1 MSSPSHADGRGLP
14 EYADR
19 QRVPA
24 GRAVQARRQPHGGG
38 SRCDASQKGTAM
50 PRSSDPAPTDLL
62 RIDDELGDEERLV
75 RETVRQFAADRIL
88 PNVADWF
95 EAGTLPKELL
105 PEIGKL
111 GLLGMHLKGYGCAG
125 MGAIAYGVACRELE
139 AADTGL
145 RSLVSVQGSLAMF
158 PIWKYGS
165 DEQKDEWLPRMAAGQ
180 AAGCFGLTEPDHGSD
195 PSSMSTRARRNGPDW
210 VLSGAKMWITNGGI
224 ADIAVVWAGTEDGI
238 RGFLVP
244 RGARG
249 FTTRNIHKKL
259 SLRASV
265 TSELYFDEVRLPGS
279 AVLPGV
285 HGLRGPLSCLSEARF
300 GILWGVTGAARTCF
314 ETAAD
319 YARTREQ
326 FGHKI
331 GAFQLTQRK
340 LAWMLADLQRS
351 QLLALH
357 LGRLKE
363 AGTIT
368 PEQISLGKMSNV
380 RTAIEIARE
389 ARTILGANG
398 VTLEYPVIRHA
409 NNLESVLT
417 YEGTEEIH
425 TLALGQAI
433 TGISAY
439 R

>member
-1 MSSPSHADGRGLP
+1 
-14 EYADR
+14 
-19 QRVPA
+19 
-24 GRAVQARRQPHGGG
+24 
-38 SRCDASQKGTAM
+38 M
-50 PRSSDPAPTDLL
+50 PRSTDPVPTDLL
-62 RIDDELGDEERLV
+62 RIDDELSEEERLV
-75 RETVRQFAADRIL
+75 RDTVRQFAADRIL

-95 EAGTLPKELL
+95 EAGTLPRELL
-105 PEIGKL
+105 PELGKL
-111 GLLGMHLKGYGCAG
+111 GLLGMHLTGYGCAG

-165 DEQKDEWLPRMAAGQ
+165 DEQKDEWLPRMAAGE

-195 PSSMSTRARRNGPDW
+195 PASMKTRARRNGPDW

-244 RGARG
+244 RGTRG
-249 FTTRNIHKKL
+249 FSTRNIHKKM

-265 TSELYFDEVRLPGS
+265 TSELYFDDVKLPGG

-285 HGLRGPLSCLSEARF
+285 RGLRGPLSCLSEARF
-300 GILWGVTGAARTCF
+300 GIVWGVTGAARTCL
-314 ETAAD
+314 ETAAE

-326 FGHKI
+326 FGQKI
-331 GAFQLTQRK
+331 GSFQLTQRK
-340 LAWMLADLQRS
+340 LAWMLADLQRA

-368 PEQISLGKMSNV
+368 PEQVSLGKMSNV
-380 RTAIEIARE
+380 RTAIDIARE
-389 ARTILGANG
+389 ARTVLGANG

-425 TLALGQAI
+425 ILALGQAI

>member
-1 MSSPSHADGRGLP
+1 MAPSTDSPGI
-14 EYADR
+14 
-19 QRVPA
+19 
-24 GRAVQARRQPHGGG
+24 
-38 SRCDASQKGTAM
+38 
-50 PRSSDPAPTDLL
+50 DLL
-62 RIDDELGDEERLV
+62 RVDDELSAEERLV
-75 RETVRQFAADRIL
+75 RDTVCAFAADRIL
-88 PNVADWF
+88 PQVADWF
-95 EAGTLPKELL
+95 EAGTLPRELA

-111 GLLGMHLKGYGCAG
+111 GLLGMHLTGYGCAG
-125 MGAIAYGVACRELE
+125 MGAVAYGVACRELE
-139 AADTGL
+139 AADSGL

-158 PIWKYGS
+158 PIWRYGS
-165 DEQKDEWLPRMAAGQ
+165 EEQKQEWLPRMAAGD
-180 AAGCFGLTEPDHGSD
+180 AIGCFGLTEPDHGSD
-195 PSSMSTRARRNGPDW
+195 PGSMTTHATIHNGTDW
-210 VLSGAKMWITNGGI
+210 VLSGTKMWITNGSI
-224 ADIAVVWAGTEDGI
+224 ADIAVVWAQTPEGI

-249 FTTRNIHKKL
+249 FTARNIHKKM

-265 TSELYFDEVRLPGS
+265 TSELHFDEVRLPAD

-285 HGLRGPLSCLSEARF
+285 TGLKGPLSCLTEARF
-300 GILWGVTGAARTCF
+300 GIAWGVTGAARTCL
-314 ETAAD
+314 ETAVQ

-326 FGHKI
+326 FGQKI
-331 GAFQLTQRK
+331 GGFQLIQSK
-340 LAWMLADLQRS
+340 LAWMLADLQRA

-363 AGTIT
+363 AGKIT
-368 PEQISLGKMSNV
+368 PQQVSLGKMSNV
-380 RTAIEIARE
+380 RAAIDIARQ
-389 ARTILGANG
+389 ARTVLGASG